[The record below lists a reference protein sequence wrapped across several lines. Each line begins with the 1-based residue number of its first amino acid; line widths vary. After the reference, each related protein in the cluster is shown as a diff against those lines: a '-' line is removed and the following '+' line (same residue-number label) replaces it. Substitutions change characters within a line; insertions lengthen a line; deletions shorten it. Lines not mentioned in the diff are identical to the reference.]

1 LAFLREFTA
10 TFHVE
15 RILNQKADNDMLK
28 RAARICSGLVASAK
42 TQKRNGD
49 RIHYLVLAS
58 KVQEALGQNKT
69 RQSFYDEAVALAKED
84 NYYRPFIDH
93 LPQDAGA
100 KLPKDEL
107 QPLRKES
114 ANQKLIE
121 PLTIRELEVL
131 GLIVEGLSNQEISNR
146 LFLALSTVKGYNQTI
161 YEKLDVRRRTEA
173 VAKAGVLGLV

>member
-1 LAFLREFTA
+1 
-10 TFHVE
+10 
-15 RILNQKADNDMLK
+15 
-28 RAARICSGLVASAK
+28 
-42 TQKRNGD
+42 
-49 RIHYLVLAS
+49 
-58 KVQEALGQNKT
+58 LGQNKT

-121 PLTIRELEVL
+121 PLTLRELEIL

-173 VAKAGVLGLV
+173 IAKAGALGLV